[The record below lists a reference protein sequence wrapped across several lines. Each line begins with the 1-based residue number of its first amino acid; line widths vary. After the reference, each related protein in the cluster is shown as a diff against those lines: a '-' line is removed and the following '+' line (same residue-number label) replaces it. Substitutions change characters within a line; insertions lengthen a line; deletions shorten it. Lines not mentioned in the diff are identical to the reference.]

1 MNRAL
6 KLASFFTLIA
16 SFLAESIFDM
26 VFRHKKDRN
35 SAEHYKKTANRIAD
49 YSNRALRILGIR
61 TYLVD
66 MPPEIKSGLIVANH
80 LSYLDVLVL
89 SRVAPF
95 LFITSVEVKHS
106 FGLGLITRLAGC
118 LFVERRSRT
127 HLRSESSRIEEVLAS
142 RIPVV
147 LFPEGT
153 SSNGADVLPFR
164 PALFQSAI
172 DANVPVHLF
181 QIHYDDE
188 AVPYFGE
195 HAFLP
200 HLLKLCSRKKIRA
213 SLKYLGRL
221 RPEVGDRKTLAN
233 HAEIRIRSAH
243 VSRIPGCISAQ
254 PYLGKIRQS
263 PNSDQPQIGIV

>member
-6 KLASFFTLIA
+6 KLSAFFTLIA
-16 SFLAESIFDM
+16 SFLAESILDAA
-26 VFRHKKDRN
+26 FRPKKNRN
-35 SAEHYKKTANRIAD
+35 SAVDSKKIANRIAD
-49 YSNRALRILGIR
+49 YSTRALRILGIR
-61 TYLVD
+61 TYLLD
-66 MPPEIKSGLIVANH
+66 MPPEIRSGLIVANH
-80 LSYLDVLVL
+80 LSYVDVLVL

-95 LFITSVEVKHS
+95 LFVTSVEVKHS

-127 HLRSESSRIEEVLAS
+127 QLKSESSRIEEVLAS

-153 SSNGADVLPFR
+153 SSDGSDVLPFR

-172 DANVPVHLF
+172 DAEVPVHLF
-181 QIHYDDE
+181 QISYDDD
-188 AVPYFGE
+188 AVPYHGD
-195 HAFLP
+195 HRFLS

-213 SLKYLGRL
+213 RLRYLGRL

-233 HAEIRIRSAH
+233 HAELRIRSAH

-263 PNSDQPQIGIV
+263 PNSDQPQVGVV